1 MNSLEDKI
9 HSSERLGKQLY
20 LNIELSIRLSM
31 EECDSSRFP
40 PNSATT
46 MIRKQNDSIKPLALI
61 RAFVN
66 ENESFSFNINEVTG

>member
-1 MNSLEDKI
+1 
-9 HSSERLGKQLY
+9 
-20 LNIELSIRLSM
+20 M